1 MPIGVP
7 KVPYRIPGDEEATW
21 VDLYNVMYR
30 ERTLFFLVHCPIHRK
45 KCFSTGINI
54 LSGISSDNCCI
65 VSQPHPRVKLY
76 SSLSRWKPLCLRK
89 RRVGCRGGK
98 APVSTLLLV
107 SFGINSSLAG
117 SNLILWEQL
126 SFLSFGLKWWTNPF
140 SSLFVLRMAPV
151 KMWLILYIH
160 N

>member
-65 VSQPHPRVKLY
+65 VSQPRKTLRTSKFYMIFPIISFIRPANKIRSWLALQKNNYMPYKLA
-76 SSLSRWKPLCLRK
+76 S
-89 RRVGCRGGK
+89 
-98 APVSTLLLV
+98 
-107 SFGINSSLAG
+107 
-117 SNLILWEQL
+117 SNLEITYRKCLCDETILD
-126 SFLSFGLKWWTNPF
+126 
-140 SSLFVLRMAPV
+140 R
-151 KMWLILYIH
+151 
-160 N
+160 